1 MVNIFYDISYISD
14 ISVRTLFTFSDILLQ
29 CILSCERNK
38 RICLCDDEESYDV
51 SYSSWRRFGY
61 SLMMTAATVARKRKK
76 KCNKEKNLYTM
87 NATSVVSWWVSNG
100 KTNV

>member
-1 MVNIFYDISYISD
+1 VNIFYDISYISD

-51 SYSSWRRFGY
+51 SYSSRRDAASVILWWWQQQRWREKGRKN
-61 SLMMTAATVARKRKK
+61 VIKRK
-76 KCNKEKNLYTM
+76 
-87 NATSVVSWWVSNG
+87 TSIPWMLHL
-100 KTNV
+100 